1 MRLGGNDY
9 TLRELG
15 GAFGDL
21 GTLVPFLAGYIT
33 ITGMDP
39 AGLLLG
45 FGVFGVVTGLRYRTP
60 ISVQPMKAIGT
71 AAISHPGAVTPEA
84 VWASALATGVLW
96 VAVGA
101 SGAAT
106 RIAAWTGRP
115 VVQGLVL
122 GLGLGFV
129 REGVTLMEGDW
140 LLAVGAAVAAF
151 YLLSRE
157 RVPAMLVLLVLGA
170 VVMVARDPGVLAA
183 LGGLTVAPRLPRLP
197 IEGLGWDAMATGVLG
212 LALPQAAL
220 TLGNAVVATVE
231 TNNRLFPDRRVSVR
245 AVALDHGVM
254 NLVASGLGGAPMCH
268 GAGGMAGHMRFGART
283 GGAAVMLGGILIVS
297 GLFLADSVA
306 AFLGLVPRAVLGVIL
321 LLGGLE
327 LALGA
332 ARGVEERGDGYV
344 MMLTAGVGMW
354 NMGAGY
360 LAGLALCHAYRRRWL
375 AP

>member
-21 GTLVPFLAGYIT
+21 GTLVPFLAGYIA

-39 AGLLLG
+39 AGVLLG
-45 FGVFGVVTGLRYRTP
+45 FGVFGVVTGLHFKTP
-60 ISVQPMKAIGT
+60 VAVQPMKAIGT
-71 AAISHPGAVTPEA
+71 TAISHPGAVTPGA
-84 VWASALATGVLW
+84 VLVSGVATGILW
-96 VAVGA
+96 LFMGL
-101 SGAAT
+101 SGMAT
-106 RIAAWTGRP
+106 WIAAVTGRP
-115 VVQGLVL
+115 IVQGLVL

-129 REGVTLMEGDW
+129 REGVTLMEGDFA
-140 LLAVGAAVAAF
+140 LALAACALAF
-151 YLLSRE
+151 VLVSRP
-157 RVPAMLVLLVLGA
+157 RVPAMLVLLLVGA
-170 VVMVARDPGVLAA
+170 ATAVAREPALLDALA
-183 LGGLTVAPRLPRLP
+183 GVAPRLRLP
-197 IEGLGWDAMATGVLG
+197 VLPLESIGWESVATGVIG

-245 AVALDHGVM
+245 RVALDHGVM
-254 NLVASGLGGAPMCH
+254 NLVASGFGGVPMCH

-283 GGAAVMLGGILIVS
+283 GGATVMLGAILVVA
-297 GLFLADSVA
+297 GVLLADSVG

-327 LALGA
+327 LAMGA
-332 ARGVEERGDGYV
+332 AGGERERGDASV
-344 MMLTAGVGMW
+344 KLLTAGVGMW

-360 LAGLALCHAYRRRWL
+360 LAGLVLWHSYRRGWL
-375 AP
+375 SP